1 MALII
6 AGSMNPVLLRGHP
19 MFDDS
24 DIQYSIDDES
34 IAHKGLYY

>member
-19 MFDDS
+19 MFY

-34 IAHKGLYY
+34 IAHKSLYY